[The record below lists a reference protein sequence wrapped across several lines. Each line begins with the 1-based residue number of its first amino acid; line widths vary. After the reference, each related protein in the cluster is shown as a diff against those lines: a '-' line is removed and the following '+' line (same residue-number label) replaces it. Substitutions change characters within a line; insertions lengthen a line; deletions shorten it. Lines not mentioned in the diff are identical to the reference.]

1 MIRLVQDPGFGRWLD
16 QMRNIGGCS
25 HPIYL
30 SGQTVTR
37 DLITGET
44 LRFYSTADEPRGT
57 LAVRCGNRRESRCEP
72 CSRLHSGD
80 TFHLVRAGLLGGKT
94 VPAAVVHHPRLFV
107 TLTAP
112 SFGPVH
118 RATTDKPCRPRR
130 SGGHCAH
137 GRPVGCGAFHADS
150 DNAIGRPLCS
160 ACYDYAAHVLWHA
173 TAGELWN
180 RTCILIR
187 RLLAATQSISQRKL
201 NEHLRV
207 SFAKVAEFQKRG
219 AVHVHAVI
227 RVDGPDGPQS
237 PPPAWA
243 TPLLL
248 ADVVLRAVDD
258 AETCTPYTVELGEHI
273 IKWGEQIDVHPISPE
288 TAQATVTDS
297 AVAAYIAKYVS
308 KSVGEVGGTD
318 WKIKTA
324 EEIELARVSP
334 HMRALMGMC
343 WRLGGIPVLAP
354 LRLRLWAHTLGYRGH
369 VLTKSRKYS
378 TTYAA
383 LRSARSE
390 FRSDRGEEER
400 PGAGVES
407 SWRYV
412 RSGHSL
418 AEAEIATG
426 IAEDIVRSRDL
437 ANEIRIDTRRRK

>member
-1 MIRLVQDPGFGRWLD
+1 
-16 QMRNIGGCS
+16 MRTIGGCA

-30 SGQTVTR
+30 SGRTATR
-37 DLITGET
+37 DLITGEV
-44 LRFYSTADEPRGT
+44 LRFYSTADEPHGT

-94 VPAAVVHHPRLFV
+94 VPTAVVRHPRLFV

-112 SFGPVH
+112 SFGAVH
-118 RATTDKPCRPRR
+118 RAGSDASCRPRR
-130 SGGHCAH
+130 SGGQCPH
-137 GRPVGCGAFHADS
+137 GRPVGCGARHNDS
-150 DNAIGRPLCS
+150 DGAIGQPICL

-187 RLLAATQSISQRKL
+187 RRLAATQSIAQRDL
-201 NEHLRV
+201 NAHLRL

-227 RVDGPDGPQS
+227 RIDGPDGPHS

-243 TPLLL
+243 TPRLLTE
-248 ADVVLRAVDD
+248 VVWSAVKA
-258 AETCTPYTVELGEHI
+258 AETHTPYAVELGEHAI
-273 IKWGEQIDVHPISPE
+273 RWGAEADVRPIFPGAS
-288 TAQATVTDS
+288 QATVTDS

-308 KSVGEVGGTD
+308 KSVGEIGGTD
-318 WKIKTA
+318 QRIRNV
-324 EEIELARVSP
+324 EEIESLPVSN
-334 HMRALMGMC
+334 HARALMGMC

-354 LRLRLWAHTLGYRGH
+354 LRLRLWAHSLGYRGH

-383 LRSARSE
+383 LRSARAE
-390 FRSDRGEEER
+390 FCSDRGDR
-400 PGAGVES
+400 GGNASPVTES
-407 SWRYV
+407 SWCYV

-418 AEAEIATG
+418 AEAEIAAG
-426 IAEDIVRSRDL
+426 IAAGLAAARD
-437 ANEIRIDTRRRK
+437 AAKGERGGGVG